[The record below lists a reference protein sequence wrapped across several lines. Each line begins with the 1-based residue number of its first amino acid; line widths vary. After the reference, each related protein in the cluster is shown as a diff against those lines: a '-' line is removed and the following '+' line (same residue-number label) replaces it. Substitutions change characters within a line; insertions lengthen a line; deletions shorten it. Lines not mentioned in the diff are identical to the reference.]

1 MTERVVIGNS
11 TLYCGDCRE
20 VMNDLQFDSIIT
32 DPPYGLSKV
41 LNRSWQ
47 EFGKIL
53 NKKQRHKNLHSGGTW
68 AAKEIYQN
76 IDWDNE
82 TPDLTFLLERDV
94 PAIIFG
100 GNYFRLPPSR
110 KFIVWDKAEPFY
122 RRSFAECELCYCSFD
137 GNARIIKC
145 MPDSIGFGK
154 QPKVHPTQKPVAV
167 TRFCISELPKGY
179 GNVICDPYMGSGT
192 TGVAAIQMG
201 RVFIGIE
208 QKKNYF
214 DIACKRIEQACTEYQ
229 TQFPAVRELIET
241 KELFD

>member
-1 MTERVVIGNS
+1 MTERVVIGSS
-11 TLYCGDCRE
+11 TLYCGDCRD

-94 PAIIFG
+94 RRLFSEGIILVCRQVESSLFG
-100 GNYFRLPPSR
+100 IKPNLFTGGRLQSANCVTVRLTAMQGLSSVCPTVSDLENSQRYIRLKSPSLSCGFAFRSCR
-110 KFIVWDKAEPFY
+110 KDTEM
-122 RRSFAECELCYCSFD
+122 SFATLTWEA
-137 GNARIIKC
+137 G
-145 MPDSIGFGK
+145 
-154 QPKVHPTQKPVAV
+154 Q
-167 TRFCISELPKGY
+167 
-179 GNVICDPYMGSGT
+179 
-192 TGVAAIQMG
+192 
-201 RVFIGIE
+201 
-208 QKKNYF
+208 
-214 DIACKRIEQACTEYQ
+214 QA
-229 TQFPAVRELIET
+229 
-241 KELFD
+241 